1 MVINMLGRKLDAF
14 FEKIH
19 TVFSWKVLKRFFFF
33 FLIPP
38 LGRRNIQTE
47 SRMRLRGA
55 DSQKPLDFALSL

>member
-33 FLIPP
+33 FIPP

-47 SRMRLRGA
+47 SRMRLRCA